1 MEVKNVNNVKKNKL
15 IVDELLLRKIVYSID
30 KAITDDV
37 PQFLRD
43 NPMETCNYI
52 IQLRGD
58 KINDNLR
65 NHVVTDNIDLIPFKR
80 YVWSGRIL
88 RDCINHITYTITT
101 NPTLDAIPRKKNRK
115 NPHFLQSI
123 LFTENRDCVAPVRQ
137 MNLSDFG
144 IVLFD
149 ATELEDDYNT
159 IMQGIIGKD
168 EYYTHYVITYKAQDN
183 ELIEVALKLFDKDFN
198 IVDETSLNEY
208 IKPDFSRL
216 TDMKPADQKT
226 ESEDNNES
234 KKLVSIK
241 PGIKPKLRELEKQ
254 AWQKK

>member
-1 MEVKNVNNVKKNKL
+1 MNNTDINKL
-15 IVDELLLRKIVYSID
+15 VVNEPLLRKIVYSID
-30 KAITDDV
+30 KAITDDI

-65 NHVVTDNIDLIPFKR
+65 NHVVNADIDLIPFKR

-88 RDCINHITYTITT
+88 RDSINHITYTITT
-101 NPTLDAIPRKKNRK
+101 NPTLEAIPKKKNRK

-123 LFTENRDCVAPVRQ
+123 LFTENKECKALIRQ
-137 MNLSDFG
+137 MELSDFG
-144 IVLFD
+144 IVPFD
-149 ATELEDDYNT
+149 AEELVDDYNT
-159 IMQGIIGKD
+159 IMQGIISKGEDYK
-168 EYYTHYVITYKAQDN
+168 HYVITYKTQNN
-183 ELIEVALKLFDKDFN
+183 ELKEVILKLLDKDFN
-198 IVDETSLNEY
+198 IVDEKSLNEY

-216 TDMKPADQKT
+216 TGMEPADQNEEKV
-226 ESEDNNES
+226 EDNKS
-234 KKLVSIK
+234 KKLVALKS
-241 PGIKPKLRELEKQ
+241 GIKPKLREVEKQ